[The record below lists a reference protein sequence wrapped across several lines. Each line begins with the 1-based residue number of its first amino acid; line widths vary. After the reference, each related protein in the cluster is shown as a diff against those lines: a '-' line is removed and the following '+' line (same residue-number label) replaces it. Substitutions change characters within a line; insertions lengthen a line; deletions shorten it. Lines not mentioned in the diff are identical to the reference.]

1 MTVVRNSLRERVLKL
16 WLPLGVSLVFALFP
30 FYWMAITSL
39 KPNQELYNRK
49 TMPLIVHDPTLK
61 HYVDLLTETSF
72 LEWTWNTFVVAA
84 IWVPIARAESRTSTR
99 VPPKLGGFCWNGR
112 GGPPCCGW
120 NCWVPP
126 WGGMGYP
133 C

>member
-1 MTVVRNSLRERVLKL
+1 MTDVRNSLRERVLKL

-84 IWVPIARAESRTSTR
+84 ISTAICASGVR
-99 VPPKLGGFCWNGR
+99 GR
-112 GGPPCCGW
+112 
-120 NCWVPP
+120 
-126 WGGMGYP
+126 
-133 C
+133 